1 MVNKLLC
8 ALFAVVAAGS
18 LTACEQSNKQNPP
31 AAQSSPPSTAATE
44 QPVNKE
50 NTRPT
55 EPHNGQPAET
65 NRTAEKNT
73 NADELESSPANI
85 LKDAEIISKGLWT
98 LDDGIAKELDLAT
111 PATVVFT
118 APKKSDKG
126 YGGEMQI
133 SSFGTR
139 MPAIAKYIITAK
151 NKIVITDADMVLSK
165 DKSDRS
171 AAYEIS
177 DGGKV
182 LKIDFA
188 SGGKLYLTED
198 K

>member
-1 MVNKLLC
+1 MITKLIC

-31 AAQSSPPSTAATE
+31 AAQSSPPSTAANE

-50 NTRPT
+50 NRPT
-55 EPHNGQPAET
+55 PAET
-65 NRTAEKNT
+65 NLMAEKNT
-73 NADELESSPANI
+73 NANEPENSQADI
-85 LKDAEIISKGLWT
+85 VKDAEVISEGVWK

-118 APKKSDKG
+118 APKKSAKG

-139 MPAIAKYIITAK
+139 MPAIAKYTITAK
-151 NKIVITDADMVLSK
+151 NKMIIRDDDLVIGK
-165 DKSDRS
+165 DKTDRS

-177 DGGKV
+177 NGGKV

-188 SGGKLYLTED
+188 SGGKLYLTEN